1 MNKKLKINYQI
12 ENYDMISKLR
22 DLYKGMFPY
31 SIINETDN
39 KIYVELN
46 SKSTSFAY
54 YDIKPKSCTYRTAIS
69 GPTLITIY
77 AYKDDRKVI
86 LLNNFILFKKS
97 KITVYSEEEI
107 IKLDE
112 IKIRIKSTI
121 NTKVLKNYKK

>member
-54 YDIKPKSCTYRTAIS
+54 YDRGFSGSYEKPR
-69 GPTLITIY
+69 
-77 AYKDDRKVI
+77 
-86 LLNNFILFKKS
+86 S